1 MHRRWSGYSG
11 TVATLDKDM
20 LRAALEKAVV
30 VIDADEFDRSRHD
43 PRVRTLFQGGEKLL
57 TELEAEGANR

>member
-1 MHRRWSGYSG
+1 
-11 TVATLDKDM
+11 VATLDKDM